1 MKKFKFKKI
10 DAFAS
15 GSSTGN
21 PAGCVYLDGT
31 GDITEGEMQSIAA
44 QLKGFVNE
52 VVYIFP
58 EDGGFFLR
66 YFSSEREVEFC
77 GHGTIA
83 AMYDLVAGDG
93 NLRSQN
99 NLSIRVRDERLDVV
113 NDIDGGDA
121 VYITAPLPLIKDTM
135 IGAKTVSAALEIDA
149 SAIDTRQPITIVNAG
164 LNTLIV
170 PIHTLD
176 DCLKMHPDLE
186 DLMVFCQDHGIDI
199 ILVFSAETAS
209 GQRRYRTRVFAPR
222 YGYLEDPATGSGNSA
237 FACYLLHIGAWDGEA
252 LAIEQNG
259 DRSNP
264 NIIRLRTVMK
274 DGTRRVQFGGGAV
287 VRIDGEYILY

>member
-1 MKKFKFKKI
+1 MKKFRFKKI
-10 DAFAS
+10 DAFAR

-21 PAGCVYLDGT
+21 PAGCVYLDGA
-31 GDITEGEMQSIAA
+31 GDITEEEMQTIAA

-83 AMYDLVAGDG
+83 AMYDAVAGDEK
-93 NLRSQN
+93 LRLKK
-99 NLSIRVRDERLDVV
+99 NLSIRVGNERLDVV
-113 NDIDGGDA
+113 NDIDGSDA
-121 VYITAPLPLIKDTM
+121 VYITAPLPLIKDT
-135 IGAKTVSAALEIDA
+135 IIDAASVSAALEIDA
-149 SAIDTRQPITIVNAG
+149 SAISARQPITIVNAG

-170 PIHTLD
+170 PVQTLD
-176 DCLKMHPDLE
+176 DCLTINPCLE
-186 DLMVFCQDHGIDI
+186 DLKIFCQDHGLDI
-199 ILVFSAETAS
+199 ILVFSAETSS
-209 GQRRYRTRVFAPR
+209 GERRYRTRVFAPR

-237 FACYLLHIGAWDGEA
+237 FACYLLHVGKWDGEA
-252 LAIEQNG
+252 LVIEQNG

-264 NIIRLRTVMK
+264 NIIRLRTVVK
-274 DGTRRVQFGGGAV
+274 DGIRRVQFGGGAV
-287 VRIDGEYILY
+287 VRIIGEYILY